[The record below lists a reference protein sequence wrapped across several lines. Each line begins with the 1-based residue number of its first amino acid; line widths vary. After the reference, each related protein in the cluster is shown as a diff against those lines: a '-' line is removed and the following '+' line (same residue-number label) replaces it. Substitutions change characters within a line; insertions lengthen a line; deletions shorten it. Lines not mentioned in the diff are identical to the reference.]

1 MNINKYILN
10 IVPDIDQEL
19 LKYLTIYFTYI
30 ENNHLYP
37 SILKLTDIIDTTL
50 NNVRKIVYFDK
61 SSPIVKA
68 VGGDFLGITINEEQT
83 IYINSEVNEQK
94 KETTIYHEIHHAA
107 QIKKD
112 ALIKNPYDTLVGIRF
127 NNLGILINEA
137 QTAYLADSIYES
149 LHNIKNKYMVYPST
163 KFNMLPGGKI
173 ISNLSCYQLYDY
185 LLTKLSY
192 LLELPKD
199 FFIKIN
205 YLNELDQNNYPEG
218 LTVLKEIYTKYQ
230 KMYNITLSF
239 DKLMYQLDYIA
250 YMYELTSSN
259 YEEGLYYFTPHT
271 SIPINFN
278 HQIEMLIMLGLDKI
292 FLTDTLREKN
302 IDAYKRISNYTFK
315 DKKVKKLQRNL

>member
-1 MNINKYILN
+1 MNINKYILS

-37 SILKLTDIIDTTL
+37 SIIKLTDIIDTTL

-61 SSPIVKA
+61 YSPIVKA

-83 IYINSEVNEQK
+83 IYINSEVNKQK

-149 LHNIKNKYMVYPST
+149 LYNIENKYMDYPST
-163 KFNMLPGGKI
+163 KFYMLPGGKV

-192 LLELPKD
+192 LLELPKE

-218 LTVLKEIYTKYQ
+218 LTILKEIYTKYQ

-259 YEEGLYYFTPHT
+259 YEEGMYYFTPHT

-278 HQIEMLIMLGLDKI
+278 HQIEFLIISGLDKI
-292 FLTDTLREKN
+292 FLTDTLKEKN
-302 IDAYKRISNYTFK
+302 IDVYKKLSNYTFK